1 MSENIAPPQ
10 KIEKPKFPTEFVDLP
25 SKGLLYPKDHPLSS
39 GKVEMK
45 YMTAREEDIL
55 TNQNYIKKGI
65 VLDKLIQAL
74 IIDKAVNIQDL
85 YTGDKNAIL
94 IASRVLGYGS
104 EYDIMYAGE
113 KVTVDLSKLENKVID
128 ESLYDSEND
137 FDFKL
142 PHSETNIT
150 FQLVNSKLDKKIDD
164 EVAGIKKIKKD
175 ASPEATTRLKHII
188 TSIEGDTSGKTIR
201 DFVDNY
207 FLARD
212 ARALR
217 EYIVKVQPDVELKW
231 SVENDEGE
239 FIEIDIPI
247 SLNFFFPDA

>member
-1 MSENIAPPQ
+1 MSENTVTPK

-25 SKGLLYPKDHPLSS
+25 SKGLLYPEGHPLSS

-55 TNQNYIKKGI
+55 TNQSYIKKGI
-65 VLDKLIQAL
+65 VLDKLIEAL
-74 IIDKAVNIQDL
+74 IIDKSINIHDL
-85 YTGDKNAIL
+85 FTGDKNAIL

-104 EYDIMYAGE
+104 TYDITYGGE
-113 KVTVDLSKLENKVID
+113 THTVDLSQLENKEID
-128 ESLYDSEND
+128 DSLYSSENN
-137 FDFKL
+137 FEFKL
-142 PHSETNIT
+142 PHSGTNVS
-150 FQLVNSKLDKKIDD
+150 FQLLNGKLNQKI
-164 EVAGIKKIKKD
+164 ENEISGIKKIKKD
-175 ASPEATTRLKHII
+175 ASPEATTRLKHTI
-188 TSIEGDTSGKTIR
+188 TSVEGDTAGKTIR

-217 EYIVKVQPDVELKW
+217 EYILKIQPDVELKW
-231 SVENDEGE
+231 EIENDEGE
-239 FIEIDIPI
+239 LIEIDVPI

>member
-150 FQLVNSKLDKKIDD
+150 FQLVNSRLDKKIDD

-217 EYIVKVQPDVELKW
+217 EYIVKVQPDIELKW
-231 SVENDEGE
+231 NIENEEGD

>member
-150 FQLVNSKLDKKIDD
+150 FQLVNSRLDKKIDD

>member
-231 SVENDEGE
+231 SIENDEGD

>member
-1 MSENIAPPQ
+1 MSENTVPPQ

-25 SKGLLYPKDHPLSS
+25 SKGLLYPKTHPLSS

-74 IIDKAVNIQDL
+74 IIDKSVDIQDL

-113 KVTVDLSKLENKVID
+113 KVTVDLSKLENKPID
-128 ESLYDSEND
+128 ESLYSSEND

-150 FQLVNSKLDKKIDD
+150 FQLVTSKLDKKIDD
-164 EVAGIKKIKKD
+164 EVAGIRKIKKD

-231 SVENDEGE
+231 SIENDEGD

>member
-1 MSENIAPPQ
+1 
-10 KIEKPKFPTEFVDLP
+10 
-25 SKGLLYPKDHPLSS
+25 
-39 GKVEMK
+39 
-45 YMTAREEDIL
+45 
-55 TNQNYIKKGI
+55 
-65 VLDKLIQAL
+65 
-74 IIDKAVNIQDL
+74 
-85 YTGDKNAIL
+85 
-94 IASRVLGYGS
+94 
-104 EYDIMYAGE
+104 MYAGE
-113 KVTVDLSKLENKVID
+113 KVTVDLSKLENKPID
-128 ESLYDSEND
+128 ESLYSSEND

-150 FQLVNSKLDKKIDD
+150 FQLVTSKLDKKIDD
-164 EVAGIKKIKKD
+164 EVAGIRKIKKD

-231 SVENDEGE
+231 SIENDEGD

>member
-1 MSENIAPPQ
+1 MSENTVPPQ

-25 SKGLLYPKDHPLSS
+25 SKGLLYPKTHPLSS

-74 IIDKAVNIQDL
+74 IVDKSVDIQDL

-113 KVTVDLSKLENKVID
+113 KVTVDLSKLENKPID
-128 ESLYDSEND
+128 ESLYSSEND

-150 FQLVNSKLDKKIDD
+150 FQLVTSKLDKKIDD
-164 EVAGIKKIKKD
+164 EVAGIRKIKKD

-231 SVENDEGE
+231 SIENDEGD

>member
-1 MSENIAPPQ
+1 MSDY
-10 KIEKPKFPTEFVDLP
+10 KFPTEEVELP
-25 SKGLLYPKDHPLSS
+25 SKGLIYPETNPLSR
-39 GKVEMK
+39 GVVEMK
-45 YMTAREEDIL
+45 YMTAKEEDIL
-55 TNQNYIKKGI
+55 TNQAFIKKGI

-150 FQLVNSKLDKKIDD
+150 FQLVNSRLDKKIDD

>member
-1 MSENIAPPQ
+1 MSENTVPPQ

-25 SKGLLYPKDHPLSS
+25 SKGLLYPKTHPLSS

-74 IIDKAVNIQDL
+74 IIDKSVDIQDL

-104 EYDIMYAGE
+104 EYEIMYAGE
-113 KVTVDLSKLENKVID
+113 KVTVDLSKLENKPID
-128 ESLYDSEND
+128 ESLYSSEND

-150 FQLVNSKLDKKIDD
+150 FQLVTSKLDKKIDD
-164 EVAGIKKIKKD
+164 EVAGIRKIKKD

-231 SVENDEGE
+231 SIENDEGD

>member
-1 MSENIAPPQ
+1 MSDF
-10 KIEKPKFPTEFVDLP
+10 KIPTEQVELP
-25 SKGLLYPKDHPLSS
+25 SKGLLYPEDNPLSS
-39 GKVEMK
+39 GTIEIK
-45 YMTAREEDIL
+45 YMTAKEEDIL
-55 TNQNYIKKGI
+55 TNQSYIKKGI

-150 FQLVNSKLDKKIDD
+150 FQLVNSRLDKKIDD

>member
-1 MSENIAPPQ
+1 MSENTVTP
-10 KIEKPKFPTEFVDLP
+10 KKVEKPKFPTEFVDLP
-25 SKGLLYPKDHPLSS
+25 SKGLLYPEGHPLSS

-55 TNQNYIKKGI
+55 TNASYIKKGI
-65 VLDKLIQAL
+65 VLDKLIEAL
-74 IIDKAVNIQDL
+74 MIDKSINIHDL
-85 YTGDKNAIL
+85 FVGDKNAIL

-104 EYDIMYAGE
+104 TYDITYRGE
-113 KVTVDLSKLENKVID
+113 VHTVDLTKLENKKID
-128 ESLYDSEND
+128 ESLYNSENH
-137 FDFKL
+137 FEFKL

-150 FQLVNSKLDKKIDD
+150 FQLLNGKLNKKIED
-164 EVAGIKKIKKD
+164 EVAGIQKIRKD
-175 ASPEATTRLKHII
+175 ASPEATTRLKHTI
-188 TSIEGDTSGKTIR
+188 TSVEGDISGKTIR

-217 EYIVKVQPDVELKW
+217 EYIVKIQPDVELKW
-231 SVENDEGE
+231 EIENDEGE
-239 FIEIDIPI
+239 LIEIDVPI

>member
-1 MSENIAPPQ
+1 MSENTVAPK

-25 SKGLLYPKDHPLSS
+25 SKGLLYPKDHTLSS

-45 YMTAREEDIL
+45 YMTAKEEDIL
-55 TNQNYIKKGI
+55 TNQSYIKKGI
-65 VLDKLIQAL
+65 VLDKLIEAL
-74 IIDKAVNIQDL
+74 IIDKSISIRDFF
-85 YTGDKNAIL
+85 TGDKNAIL

-104 EYDIMYAGE
+104 EYEIMYAGE
-113 KVTVDLSKLENKVID
+113 KHTVDLSKLENKEID
-128 ESLYDSEND
+128 DSIYNSEND
-137 FDFKL
+137 FEFKL

-150 FQLVNSKLDKKIDD
+150 FQLLNGKIEKKIED
-164 EVAGIKKIKKD
+164 EVTGIKKIKKD

-188 TSIEGDTSGKTIR
+188 TSVEGDTSGKTIR
-201 DFVDNY
+201 EFVDTY

-217 EYIVKVQPDVELKW
+217 EYIVKIQPDVELKW
-231 SVENDEGE
+231 QIENDEGE
-239 FIEIDIPI
+239 FIEIDVPI

>member
-1 MSENIAPPQ
+1 
-10 KIEKPKFPTEFVDLP
+10 
-25 SKGLLYPKDHPLSS
+25 
-39 GKVEMK
+39 
-45 YMTAREEDIL
+45 
-55 TNQNYIKKGI
+55 
-65 VLDKLIQAL
+65 L

-150 FQLVNSKLDKKIDD
+150 FQLVNSRLDKKIDD

>member
-1 MSENIAPPQ
+1 MSENTVPPQ

-25 SKGLLYPKDHPLSS
+25 SKGLLYPKTHPLSS

-74 IIDKAVNIQDL
+74 IVDKSVDIQDL

-113 KVTVDLSKLENKVID
+113 KVTVDLSKLENKPID
-128 ESLYDSEND
+128 ESLYSSEND

-150 FQLVNSKLDKKIDD
+150 FQLVTSKLDKKIDD
-164 EVAGIKKIKKD
+164 EVAGIRKIKKD

-231 SVENDEGE
+231 SIENDEGD

-247 SLNFFFPDA
+247 SLNFFFPDS

>member
-1 MSENIAPPQ
+1 MKNQ
-10 KIEKPKFPTEFVDLP
+10 NFQTEFVDLP
-25 SKGLLYPKDHPLSS
+25 SKGLLYPKTHPLSS

-74 IIDKAVNIQDL
+74 IIDKSVDIQDL

-113 KVTVDLSKLENKVID
+113 KVTVDLSKLENKPID
-128 ESLYDSEND
+128 ESLYSSEND

-150 FQLVNSKLDKKIDD
+150 FQLVTSKLDKKIDD
-164 EVAGIKKIKKD
+164 EVAGIRKIKKD

-231 SVENDEGE
+231 SIENDEGD